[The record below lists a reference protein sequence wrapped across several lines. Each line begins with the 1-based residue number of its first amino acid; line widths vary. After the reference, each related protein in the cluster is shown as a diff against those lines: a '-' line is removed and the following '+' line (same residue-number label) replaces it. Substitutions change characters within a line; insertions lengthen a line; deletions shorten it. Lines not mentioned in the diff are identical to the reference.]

1 MATMSANPA
10 DRILV
15 QQIRSGD
22 AQAWQRFI
30 QQYEGRLLAFVES
43 RVNDHATAEDV
54 VQETLIGFLT
64 SLPNYDESRPV
75 ETYLFAICGFKLTDH
90 LRCQGRRPV
99 LSFNRPASTGED
111 QAGPLELPG
120 PYRQASSLARS
131 MEQRQLEEQA
141 IQTAIDEQIQRWR
154 ERGDWTKLLCLELI
168 FVCGKNNKD
177 VARLLGIAAQ
187 QVANYKSDFVRR
199 LRQQIIVQK
208 LNPDVLPELDA

>member
-54 VQETLIGFLT
+54 VQEALIGFLT

-90 LRCQGRRPV
+90 LRREGRRPV
-99 LSFNRPASTGED
+99 LSLNRPASTGEG
-111 QAGPLELPG
+111 QASPLDLPG
-120 PYRQASSLARS
+120 PHRQASSLARS
-131 MEQRQLEEQA
+131 MEQRQVEEQSIRAA
-141 IQTAIDEQIQRWR
+141 INEQIQRWR
-154 ERGDWTKLLCLELI
+154 ERGDWTKLQCLELI
-168 FVCGKNNKD
+168 FVCGKSNKD
-177 VARLLGIAAQ
+177 VAKFLGITDQ

-199 LRQQIIVQK
+199 LRQQIISQK
-208 LNPDVLPELDA
+208 LNPDVLPELEV